1 MSGGGIISTLILVLP
16 HLFYPCAAALPH
28 PSMKEDA
35 FCLLPP
41 SKQGLLSFQVYSNP
55 LNDLWQHPYV
65 PLPWP
70 CCRRAFLEYFWIL
83 GAKRGCTRADWLRA
97 HSSFL
102 FHVCGMCWRD
112 AHQLSLAVW
121 DEGQPV
127 KWRILDVGIMKKR
140 RNIAMERLLWIVLNA
155 LQPFVKLTGPKMCFR
170 SFESKPAVKE
180 LYFLSHSCNGKY
192 ICLPRQSCKK
202 YC

>member
-28 PSMKEDA
+28 PSTKEDA

-41 SKQGLLSFQVYSNP
+41 SKQGLLSFQVYSNL
-55 LNDLWQHPYV
+55 LNDLWQRPHM

-83 GAKRGCTRADWLRA
+83 GAKWGCTKADWLRA
-97 HSSFL
+97 RSSFL

-127 KWRILDVGIMKKR
+127 KQAKDFGCWHHEE
-140 RNIAMERLLWIVLNA
+140 N
-155 LQPFVKLTGPKMCFR
+155 
-170 SFESKPAVKE
+170 KE
-180 LYFLSHSCNGKY
+180 YCNGKATMNCFECTAALRKAHRSQNVFQ
-192 ICLPRQSCKK
+192 ILWIKTSS
-202 YC
+202 